1 MNVRKHVVAM
11 AVAIGAIVLACGA
24 GAGDVAA
31 QTNASGAAR
40 SAKWDELLP
49 KDWDPL
55 KQFRD
60 KSGVVREGS
69 VREME
74 MMEELRKAWD
84 NAPTRPELNGTRLRL
99 PGYVVPLD
107 SSAAGLKEFLLV
119 PYFGACIHSPPPP
132 ANQIV
137 YVKLAKAAPIKTM
150 DAVWVS
156 GTLSSGRN
164 DSPMGVSGYQMAG
177 DLVEPYKETRTE
189 K

>member
-1 MNVRKHVVAM
+1 MSVRKHVLAAVVAIGTVAM
-11 AVAIGAIVLACGA
+11 ACGPLATQA
-24 GAGDVAA
+24 AA
-31 QTNASGAAR
+31 QAAATGPAR
-40 SAKWDELLP
+40 TAKWDELLP

-55 KQFRD
+55 KQFRNQ
-60 KSGVVREGS
+60 SGVVREGS

-107 SSAAGLKEFLLV
+107 SSAAGLKEFLVV

-156 GTLSSGRN
+156 GTLSTGRA
-164 DSPMGVSGYQMAG
+164 DSPMGVSGYAMTG
-177 DLVEPYKETRTE
+177 DLVEPYRETRTE